1 MQLQIIAEIFKK
13 GRVKHLPKG
22 QVVIY
27 EGDPTTNI
35 YFIQKGFVKVYN
47 IFNSGDERIIFIY
60 GPGDVFPLTSYLSGS
75 GVVRYFYECMSEV
88 ELYVLG
94 SEELRVKIKNNFEA
108 GEALV
113 DYSNIIQNQF
123 MERIDNL
130 SINDAR
136 RKIIALLSFLI
147 DKVGKPSAMAQLDIN
162 LTQQDIANMC
172 AITRETASA
181 QILRLKREG
190 VILGSKHMII
200 NTIKLNS
207 LLSKLGI
214 TV

>member
-1 MQLQIIAEIFKK
+1 MELQIIAEIFKK
-13 GRVKHLPKG
+13 GRIKHLPKG

-27 EGDPTTNI
+27 EGDPTTSI
-35 YFIQKGFVKVYN
+35 YFIQKGYVKVYN
-47 IFNSGDERIIFIY
+47 IFNGGEERIIFIY

-75 GVVRYFYECMSEV
+75 GVVRYFYECMSDAQ
-88 ELYVLG
+88 LYVLG
-94 SEELRVKIKNNFEA
+94 AEELRAKIKNNFDA

-113 DYSNIIQNQF
+113 NYSNQIQNQF

-136 RKIIALLSFLI
+136 RKIIALFSFLI
-147 DKVGKPSAMAQLDIN
+147 DKTGKPAAMTQLGIN

-181 QILRLKREG
+181 QILKLKRQG
-190 VILGSKHMII
+190 VIA
-200 NTIKLNS
+200 
-207 LLSKLGI
+207 
-214 TV
+214 